1 MFCKWNWTVCN
12 ILGLFPPTSL
22 SAIPWR
28 FNQVVACIN
37 KFFLLLSSILWI
49 YQSLFNHS
57 PTEGHLCSL
66 QFGAIMNKAAYEH
79 PWQPMHLTA
88 LLQSNKEWNL
98 FLKDVNVRLKQYM
111 NTVNSLREEIAQI
124 LAKM

>member
-1 MFCKWNWTVCN
+1 
-12 ILGLFPPTSL
+12 
-22 SAIPWR
+22 
-28 FNQVVACIN
+28 
-37 KFFLLLSSILWI
+37 
-49 YQSLFNHS
+49 
-57 PTEGHLCSL
+57 
-66 QFGAIMNKAAYEH
+66 
-79 PWQPMHLTA
+79 MHLTA